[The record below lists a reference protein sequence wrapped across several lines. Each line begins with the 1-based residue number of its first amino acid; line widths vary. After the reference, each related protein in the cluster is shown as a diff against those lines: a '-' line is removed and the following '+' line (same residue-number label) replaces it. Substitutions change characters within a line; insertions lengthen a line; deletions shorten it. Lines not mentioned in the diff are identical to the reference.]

1 MPDGIVIQSPVNV
14 IGTID
19 SASGSPGRSEDSQ
32 LAEDCARGDSLVF
45 EQIYRRHSNRMKSV
59 AFNQLGSRAE
69 AEEAVQETF
78 LKIHRRASTYKGDA
92 PFSSWIYRIL
102 LNTCHD
108 IVRRRGRRP
117 EEAPFDNVA
126 ARATAAPA
134 RHDEALKLTLRRLI
148 GELSEQR
155 RSVFLLFEVE
165 GLSHREIAGALD
177 IRESYS
183 KWLLHAAK
191 TDLRGM
197 LRESEVRA

>member
-19 SASGSPGRSEDSQ
+19 SASDSPGRSEDSQ
-32 LAEDCARGDSLVF
+32 LAEACTRGDSLVF
-45 EQIYRRHSNRMKSV
+45 EQIYRRHSDRMKSV

-78 LKIHRRASTYKGDA
+78 LKIHRGARTYKGDA
-92 PFSSWIYRIL
+92 AFSSWIYRIL

-108 IVRRRGRRP
+108 IVRRRSRRP
-117 EEAPFDNVA
+117 KETPLENTP
-126 ARATAAPA
+126 RETAAPA
-134 RHDEALKLTLRRLI
+134 QSDEALRLTLRRLI
-148 GELSEQR
+148 RELPAQR
-155 RSVFLLFEVE
+155 RSVFLLYEVE
-165 GLSHREIAGALD
+165 GLSHREIAGILD

-191 TDLRGM
+191 TDLRAM